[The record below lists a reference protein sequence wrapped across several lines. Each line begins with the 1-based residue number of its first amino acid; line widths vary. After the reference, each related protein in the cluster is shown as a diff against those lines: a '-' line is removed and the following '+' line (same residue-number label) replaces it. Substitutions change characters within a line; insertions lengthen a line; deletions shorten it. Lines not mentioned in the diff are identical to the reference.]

1 MSTIT
6 LYEIYRIIYGK
17 SSRNILCLHVYSYLY
32 TRYAAG
38 CDKGDRKPLCL
49 NVQSYLCTKYT
60 AQYVKEITETLHI
73 YMCTVTSV
81 QDIRHIMGKELLH
94 FYMSTCSRLLL
105 YDIKSTLCEK
115 RYRNPSCLQVYR
127 YLCTRPTASSVR
139 RVTES
144 HYIPMSTVTSIQDIQ
159 RAM

>member
-49 NVQSYLCTKYT
+49 NVQSYLCTRYKAHYGKRVIALLYVYMFTTTTVRYKKHVMRKTLPKSIVFTGLQVPLYQTYSIVCEESYRKPLYSHVYSYFYTRYT
-60 AQYVKEITETLHI
+60 AGY
-73 YMCTVTSV
+73 
-81 QDIRHIMGKELLH
+81 
-94 FYMSTCSRLLL
+94 
-105 YDIKSTLCEK
+105 
-115 RYRNPSCLQVYR
+115 
-127 YLCTRPTASSVR
+127 VR
-139 RVTES
+139 RVIEN
-144 HYIPMSTVTSIQDIQ
+144 HYV
-159 RAM
+159 